1 MVLPGLLKTLKLHA
15 ERLAILEEVNM
26 ESMWLEGSIF
36 CDYTCISYNN
46 PLRALTCIRAQF
58 PSASRVHVYQRA
70 RVYSQSTIIGCVST
84 TSTTCLYSNSAV
96 YQYAIDAL

>member
-36 CDYTCISYNN
+36 
-46 PLRALTCIRAQF
+46 
-58 PSASRVHVYQRA
+58 
-70 RVYSQSTIIGCVST
+70 
-84 TSTTCLYSNSAV
+84 
-96 YQYAIDAL
+96 